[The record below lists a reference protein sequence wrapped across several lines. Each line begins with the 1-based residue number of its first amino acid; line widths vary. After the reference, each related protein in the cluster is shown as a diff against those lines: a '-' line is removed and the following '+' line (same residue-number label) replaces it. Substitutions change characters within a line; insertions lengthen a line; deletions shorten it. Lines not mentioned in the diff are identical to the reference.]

1 MVLLKSSFA
10 SVLVGAALT
19 ASASGAALPSMPNG
33 QLNARD
39 AQVRRSTF
47 PLSDWQLTY

>member
-19 ASASGAALPSMPNG
+19 ASASGAALPSKPHG
-33 QLNARD
+33 HGSAPSIVDAKFQARD
-39 AQVRRSTF
+39 AQVCF
-47 PLSDWQLTY
+47 LD

>member
-33 QLNARD
+33 ELNARD
-39 AQVRRSTF
+39 AQVSFLYTK
-47 PLSDWQLTY
+47 LEEIADA